1 MTVTT
6 LRCIWPPSD
15 SVHIAGFEIV
25 VCDVDV
31 YRVCDVDAYRVRFL
45 PGEQLSPGCCEIFE

>member
-15 SVHIAGFEIV
+15 SVHIAGLGIV
-25 VCDVDV
+25 VC
-31 YRVCDVDAYRVRFL
+31 VCVMSMFIVSA
-45 PGEQLSPGCCEIFE
+45 